1 MQPLDRTDSVND
13 VFQLIINTYN
23 FSKAHT
29 VAP

>member
-1 MQPLDRTDSVND
+1 MQPPDQTDSVDD
-13 VFQLIINTYN
+13 VLQPIINTYN

>member
-1 MQPLDRTDSVND
+1 MQPPDRTDSLND

-23 FSKAHT
+23 FRKAHA

>member
-1 MQPLDRTDSVND
+1 MQPLDRTDTINGVLY
-13 VFQLIINTYN
+13 LIIKTNN